1 MADHP
6 VTLSRQQ
13 AGRIAVRAQLLTA
26 RRPSG
31 LLPMVQHLGSLQIEH
46 TAYVAPTAHV
56 VAWSRLGSA
65 YRPEDLDDAVAAGDL
80 VEILMRLIP
89 AADVAAYRA
98 EMANWP
104 GDEPL
109 REWQEDG
116 ARWLAANDECRRDIL
131 DRLRL
136 DGPSPAG
143 SFPDLT
149 VVPWRSSGWTNDRN
163 VQAVLSMMV
172 RRGEVA
178 VAGREG
184 QEVLYDLAERIYPAD
199 PVPPLH
205 VARPRRAATFLHAM
219 GIARTGGQQ
228 DPREPLTIADAG
240 VPARI
245 DGVRGW
251 WRVDPSYLDEDD
263 DFGPRAALL
272 SPLDRLV
279 FDRKRTAE
287 IFDYDYKL
295 EMYTP
300 KAKRQWGYWAL
311 PVLFGDRLV
320 GKLDAQ
326 TDRDAG
332 RLRIH
337 ALHWDVEPDRAMMD
351 AVDEQIDDLAD
362 WLGVRRSDG

>member
-1 MADHP
+1 MAGSP
-6 VTLSRQQ
+6 ITLTRPQ
-13 AGRIAVRAQLLTA
+13 ARAIAVAPLLTA
-26 RRPSG
+26 DRPAG
-31 LLPMVQHLGSLQIEH
+31 LLPLVAHLGGLQIEH

-56 VAWSRLGSA
+56 VAWSRLGRSYDPA
-65 YRPEDLDDAVAAGDL
+65 ELDDAVVRGDL
-80 VEILMRLIP
+80 VEFLMRLVP
-89 AADVAAYRA
+89 ARDMALYRA

-116 ARWLAANDECRRDIL
+116 AEWLAANDDCRLDIL
-131 DRLRL
+131 ARLT
-136 DGPSPAG
+136 DEGPTAAND
-143 SFPDLT
+143 FPDT
-149 VVPWRSSGWTNDRN
+149 TIVPWRSSGWTNDKN
-163 VQAVLSMMV
+163 VNAVLAMMV

-184 QEVLYDLAERIYPAD
+184 QAVLYDLAERVYPDD
-199 PVPPLH
+199 PVPALET
-205 VARPRRAATFLHAM
+205 ARTARAARFLSAM
-219 GIARTGGQQ
+219 GIARSGGQQ
-228 DPREPLTIADAG
+228 DPREPLVINEIG

-245 DGVRGW
+245 EGLRGI
-251 WRVDPSYLDEDD
+251 WRVDPTYLTDAPPL
-263 DFGPRAALL
+263 PRAALL

-287 IFDYDYKL
+287 LFDFDYKL

-300 KAKRQWGYWAL
+300 KDKRRWGYWAM
-311 PVLFGDRLV
+311 PVLYGDELV

-332 RLRIH
+332 RLRVH
-337 ALHWDVEPDRAMMD
+337 ALHWDVDPSRAMMD
-351 AVDEQIDDLAD
+351 AVQHEIDDLAA